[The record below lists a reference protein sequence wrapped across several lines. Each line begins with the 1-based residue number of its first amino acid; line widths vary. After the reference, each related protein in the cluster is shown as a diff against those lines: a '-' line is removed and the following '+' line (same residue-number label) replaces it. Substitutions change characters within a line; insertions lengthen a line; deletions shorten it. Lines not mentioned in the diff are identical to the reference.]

1 MRLLI
6 DAHLPRKLAIQLKE
20 LGHDVRHTLGLPQG
34 NRTADQEINELS
46 INELRIVVTK
56 DSDFVDSF
64 WLQNQPWKLLLIS
77 TGNIRNDELL
87 ALFLKNVD
95 KLEQT
100 FTDARFIELTRESL
114 IVHI

>member
-20 LGHDVRHTLGLPQG
+20 
-34 NRTADQEINELS
+34 
-46 INELRIVVTK
+46 
-56 DSDFVDSF
+56 
-64 WLQNQPWKLLLIS
+64 
-77 TGNIRNDELL
+77 
-87 ALFLKNVD
+87 LFLKNVD